1 MSLLEGRVNIL
12 SASSSASAP
21 INRTSSDLPVDAN
34 DALGNLRSIQGLFA
48 APVVHDEAQRRAHKR
63 RKVDDD
69 RAVPVQNA
77 DADAD
82 AGEDEQSIILANIS
96 LELVSLRVPLQ
107 RRLIDCDLRRTKYRT
122 LCSHLYRW
130 LKAMSTPVS
139 LYLSSLL
146 TEKETTPSKL
156 LSTA

>member
-1 MSLLEGRVNIL
+1 MSLLEGRVNVL
-12 SASSSASAP
+12 SASSPASAP
-21 INRTSSDLPVDAN
+21 MNGTSSDLPVDAN

-82 AGEDEQSIILANIS
+82 ADAGQDEQSIILANIS

-107 RRLIDCDLRRTKYRT
+107 RG
-122 LCSHLYRW
+122 
-130 LKAMSTPVS
+130 
-139 LYLSSLL
+139 
-146 TEKETTPSKL
+146 
-156 LSTA
+156 